1 MRKLRSRKT
10 SDKTVYC
17 SEQLGGSHPPWRPH
31 LWATPRAPPR
41 PHVAARAA
49 RAGGTLRLLGQGYT
63 PVSSC
68 APEVPGASETPGVIL
83 CSSPL
88 GLCGTE
94 GIEFSYGTSSRLASI
109 SSSTTLETEG
119 RCVLLQREWAEIPA
133 KMELGYYTQH
143 GVGTG
148 GFSASQVFVTTHPV
162 ISAEIKAETI

>member
-1 MRKLRSRKT
+1 MIRPPIAQS
-10 SDKTVYC
+10 SW
-17 SEQLGGSHPPWRPH
+17 GGSHPPRHPH

-68 APEVPGASETPGVIL
+68 APEVPGASETPGVIF

-94 GIEFSYGTSSRLASI
+94 GMEFSYGTSSRLASI

-119 RCVLLQREWAEIPA
+119 RCVLLWREWAEIPA
-133 KMELGYYTQH
+133 KWSWDITPSMGWAQ
-143 GVGTG
+143 GV
-148 GFSASQVFVTTHPV
+148 SLHP
-162 ISAEIKAETI
+162 KFL